1 MKVLII
7 STTDIGG
14 AANACLRLHEGL
26 MTNGCHSDV
35 LLSEKH
41 RNIYRTHVLNQSYTP
56 FQKLQIIFL
65 KLLKF
70 LSIYKFRS
78 KENKF
83 ITSRSS
89 NLEMFS
95 YPDSNY
101 DITKSD
107 LYKEADLVNLHWVA
121 NFLDYKS
128 FFKKN
133 KKPVVWTLHD
143 MNPFTGGEHYEEIF
157 DGIKESGRPKKRRK
171 TNIEIIESD
180 KILAFKK
187 NIFKNLNNITIVS
200 PSKWLQN
207 EASKSDGFKGKEVVH
222 IPYGIDSN
230 IFDLKDKFYSREVFK
245 IPKNKK
251 VILFVAESINNS
263 RKGFVFLEKA
273 FEKLSSNEIVLCA
286 IGNSNVNIGNLDNV
300 IKLGPIYDERLMAL
314 AYSAADLFVIPSL
327 MDNLP
332 NTVLES
338 IMCGT
343 PVVGFPVGGIPDMIE
358 NGVNGY
364 LADEISVDS
373 LTLTIKKFFELSD
386 SFDRNKI
393 RDLALEKYDLNIQAK
408 GYIQLFNKINNKT
421 NN

>member
-1 MKVLII
+1 MKILIV

-26 MTNGCHSDV
+26 IKNGCDSDV
-35 LLSEKH
+35 LISKKQ
-41 RNIYRTHVLNQSYTP
+41 RNIYRTHVLNPSYTI
-56 FQKLQIIFL
+56 FQKLQLIFL

-70 LSIYKFRS
+70 LRIYKFQS
-78 KENKF
+78 KEDKF
-83 ITSRSS
+83 IASRSS

-95 YPDSNY
+95 YPKSNY

-107 LYKEADLVNLHWVA
+107 LFKETDVVNLHWVA

-143 MNPFTGGEHYEEIF
+143 MNPFTGGEHYDELF
-157 DGIKESGRPKKRRK
+157 DGIDASGKPKIRKKTKKE
-171 TNIEIIESD
+171 IDESD
-180 KILAFKK
+180 AILGFKK
-187 NIFKNLNNITIVS
+187 NVIKSINNLTVVA

-207 EASKSDGFKGKEVVH
+207 EASKSDLFKGKKVLH
-222 IPYGIDSN
+222 IPYGIDSS
-230 IFDLKDKFYSREVFK
+230 IFNLKDKVYAREVFN
-245 IPKNKK
+245 IPKNKR
-251 VILFVAESINNS
+251 VILFVSESINNS

-273 FEKLSSNEIVLCA
+273 FGNLTSDNILLCA
-286 IGNSNVNIGNLDNV
+286 IGNTSINIGNSANV
-300 IKLGPIYDERLMAL
+300 IKLGSIYDERLMAL

-373 LTLTIKKFFELSD
+373 LYETITKFLKFPD
-386 SFDRNKI
+386 RFDREKI
-393 RDLALEKYDLNIQAK
+393 RDLAIKKYDLNIQAK
-408 GYIQLFNKINNKT
+408 RYKELFKKITKH
-421 NN
+421 